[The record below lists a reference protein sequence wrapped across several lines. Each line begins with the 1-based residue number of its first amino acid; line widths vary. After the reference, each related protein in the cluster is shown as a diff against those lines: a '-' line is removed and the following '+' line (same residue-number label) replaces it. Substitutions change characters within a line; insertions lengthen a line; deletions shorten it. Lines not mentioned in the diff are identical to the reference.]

1 MMMAERDPDFRRLAR
16 QCPHC
21 GAREPTLG
29 NLCPCCGRPY
39 ERLSWVDRGPL
50 HVDDWLET
58 GNFGAPF
65 VYAIAS
71 AINLVFAL
79 VTVVLALPFRA
90 VGALMRRRRLG
101 NRANR
106 V

>member
-1 MMMAERDPDFRRLAR
+1 MGEQEPDFRRLAR
-16 QCPHC
+16 ECPHC

-29 NLCPCCGRPY
+29 SLCPSCGRSY
-39 ERLSWVDRGPL
+39 EPQSWVDRGPL

-65 VYAIAS
+65 VFAFAS

-79 VTVVLALPFRA
+79 IGAILTGGFRVARAAGRRVALLGRA
-90 VGALMRRRRLG
+90 KRP
-101 NRANR
+101 
-106 V
+106 